1 MLLENL
7 GVIITGA
14 SQGIGKATALL
25 LAEEGANV
33 VLTDVLDEAGE
44 AAAEEVRALGRKATY
59 VHCDVTAEQ
68 QVVETVARAAEF
80 LGGGLD
86 LAVNNA
92 GIAAPPQDLH
102 EVDTATWTKVLDVTL
117 FGTFLCIRE
126 ELKIMVR
133 QGHGSI
139 VNMASNAGVKN
150 APGMGAYTTAKHGV
164 VGLTKNAALQYAKR
178 NIRVNAVCP
187 GTIMTETMAGYPAE
201 LQQQW
206 AEMMPVGRVGTP
218 REVAH
223 AVAYLL
229 SDRAGFVTG
238 VPFLIDG
245 GLMYD

>member
-1 MLLENL
+1 VLLDNL

-25 LAEEGANV
+25 LAEEGARV

-44 AAAEEVRALGRKATY
+44 AAAEEVRAVGTKATY
-59 VHCDVTAEQ
+59 LHCDVTDEE
-68 QVVETVARAAEF
+68 QVVAAVAQATEF
-80 LGGGLD
+80 LGGLD

-92 GIAAPPQDLH
+92 GIAAPPMDLH
-102 EVDTATWTKVLDVTL
+102 EVDTATWNKVMDVTL
-117 FGTFLCIRE
+117 FGTFLCLRE
-126 ELKIMVR
+126 ELKVMVR
-133 QGHGSI
+133 DGHGSI

-150 APGMGAYTTAKHGV
+150 APNMGAYTTAKHGV
-164 VGLTKNAALQYAKR
+164 VGLTKNVALQYAKR

-187 GTIMTETMAGYPAE
+187 GTIMTEAIAAFPAE

-206 AEMMPVGRVGTP
+206 ADMMPVGRVGTTL
-218 REVAH
+218 EVAH

-229 SDRAGFVTG
+229 SDRAGFITG

-245 GLMYD
+245 GLMFD

>member
-1 MLLENL
+1 VLLDNL
-7 GVIITGA
+7 SVIITGA

-25 LAEEGANV
+25 LAEEGARV

-44 AAAEEVRALGRKATY
+44 TAAEEVRALGTEATY
-59 VHCDVTAEQ
+59 LHCDVTDEQ

-80 LGGGLD
+80 LGGLD

-102 EVDTATWTKVLDVTL
+102 EVDTATWNKVLDVTL
-117 FGTFLCIRE
+117 FGTFLCMRE
-126 ELKIMVR
+126 ELKVMVR
-133 QGHGSI
+133 DGHGSI

-150 APGMGAYTTAKHGV
+150 APGMAAYTTAKHGV

-187 GTIMTETMAGYPAE
+187 GTIMTETMAAFPAE
-201 LQQQW
+201 LQEQW
-206 AEMMPVGRVGTP
+206 ADMMPLGRVGTP

-229 SDRAGFVTG
+229 SERAAFVTG

-245 GLMYD
+245 GLMFD

>member
-1 MLLENL
+1 VLLDNL

-14 SQGIGKATALL
+14 SQGIGKATALV
-25 LAEEGANV
+25 LAEEGARV

-44 AAAEEVRALGRKATY
+44 VAAEEVRALGTDATY
-59 VHCDVTAEQ
+59 LHCDVSDEEQVTAA
-68 QVVETVARAAEF
+68 VAQAAEF

-117 FGTFLCIRE
+117 FGTFLCMRE

-133 QGHGSI
+133 DGHGSI

-150 APGMGAYTTAKHGV
+150 APGMAAYTTAKHGV

-187 GTIMTETMAGYPAE
+187 GTIMTEAIAGFPAE

-206 AEMMPVGRVGTP
+206 ADMMPVGRIGQP
-218 REVAH
+218 REVAD

-229 SDRAGFVTG
+229 SERAGFITG

-245 GLMYD
+245 GLMFE

>member
-1 MLLENL
+1 VLLDNL

-25 LAEEGANV
+25 LAEEGARV
-33 VLTDVLDEAGE
+33 VLTDVNDEAGE
-44 AAAEEVRALGRKATY
+44 AAADEVRALGTKAIY
-59 VHCDVTAEQ
+59 LHCDVAEEE
-68 QVVETVARAAEF
+68 QVVATIARADEF
-80 LGGGLD
+80 LGGLD

-92 GIAAPPQDLH
+92 GIAAPPMDLH
-102 EVDTATWTKVLDVTL
+102 EVDTATWTKVMDVTL
-117 FGTFLCIRE
+117 FGTFLCMRE

-133 QGHGSI
+133 DGHGSI

-187 GTIMTETMAGYPAE
+187 GTIITETMAAYPAE
-201 LQQQW
+201 LQKQW
-206 AEMMPVGRVGTP
+206 ADMMPVGRVGTP

-245 GLMYD
+245 GLMFD